1 MRFILIFSV
10 YDFILGSSRV
20 SFLFILDGIKIRVDT
35 FTSNQ
40 RFRMDSNYILT
51 GISKADMVVKTIEEA
66 RKKAKRQ

>member
-1 MRFILIFSV
+1 ME
-10 YDFILGSSRV
+10 GSSRV